1 MKKVLAVLLAMTLLC
16 GCADDYA
23 VSTAVTTSPDVE
35 ASEDADTSADTEPL
49 GPFQFF
55 TVEDIEG
62 NEVTHEVFA
71 DADLTVI
78 NIWGTFCGP
87 CIQEMPDLGALSQ
100 EYAEKNVQFIGLVGD
115 AFDSQGN
122 IDAAIVLN
130 DRLRDEDASTLVKR
144 SLPLV
149 FMDREI
155 SLPGVGSITLDN
167 RTGTEQQVAY
177 LAHTGH
183 KRIAYLRGPDNHD
196 GSERYEAFR
205 QAMEAAQLP
214 VDDALVMDG
223 QFARKVAYN
232 CVYYMMRSQRDN
244 PPDAILCAND
254 EMALGC
260 LDALNDLGY
269 TVPRDVSVLGFDDM
283 GTENCTPPLTT
294 VSYSMRDF
302 ARMAV
307 EEAIRLIGD
316 PQSNGLSQTLKTE
329 LRLRNSVSF
338 RYGDIPDLK

>member
-1 MKKVLAVLLAMTLLC
+1 MDAKIKDVAQFAGVSISTVSNTLSGRKPVSPEKKAAVMEAVRRLGYVPNINARLLKSRRTGNIGLFLPYIDGPFYTTLLQEVYHA
-16 GCADDYA
+16 CAESGYA
-23 VSTAVTTSPDVE
+23 MIMHVDW
-35 ASEDADTSADTEPL
+35 DADSQSVA
-49 GPFQFF
+49 
-55 TVEDIEG
+55 
-62 NEVTHEVFA
+62 A
-71 DADLTVI
+71 
-78 NIWGTFCGP
+78 NIQAC
-87 CIQEMPDLGALSQ
+87 
-100 EYAEKNVQFIGLVGD
+100 
-115 AFDSQGN
+115 N

-196 GSERYEAFR
+196 GSERLEAFR

-269 TVPRDVSVLGFDDM
+269 AVPRDVSVLGFDDM
-283 GTENCTPPLTT
+283 GAESCTPPLTT

-316 PQSNGLSQTLKTE
+316 PQSNGLSQALKTE

>member
-1 MKKVLAVLLAMTLLC
+1 MDAKIKDVAQFAGVSISTVSNTLSGRKPVSPEKKAAVMEAVRRLGYVPNINARLLKSRRTGNIGLFLPYIDGPFYTTLLQEVYHA
-16 GCADDYA
+16 CAESGYA
-23 VSTAVTTSPDVE
+23 MIMHVDW
-35 ASEDADTSADTEPL
+35 DADSQSVA
-49 GPFQFF
+49 
-55 TVEDIEG
+55 
-62 NEVTHEVFA
+62 A
-71 DADLTVI
+71 
-78 NIWGTFCGP
+78 NIQAC
-87 CIQEMPDLGALSQ
+87 
-100 EYAEKNVQFIGLVGD
+100 
-115 AFDSQGN
+115 N

-183 KRIAYLRGPDNHD
+183 KRISYLRGPDNHD
-196 GSERYEAFR
+196 GSERFDAFR

>member
-1 MKKVLAVLLAMTLLC
+1 MDAKIKDVAQFAGVSISTVSNTLSGRKPVSPEKKAAVMEAVRRLGYVPNINARLLKSRRTGNIGLFLPYIDGPFYTTLLQEVYHA
-16 GCADDYA
+16 CAESGYA
-23 VSTAVTTSPDVE
+23 MIMHVDW
-35 ASEDADTSADTEPL
+35 DADSQSVA
-49 GPFQFF
+49 
-55 TVEDIEG
+55 
-62 NEVTHEVFA
+62 A
-71 DADLTVI
+71 
-78 NIWGTFCGP
+78 NIQAC
-87 CIQEMPDLGALSQ
+87 
-100 EYAEKNVQFIGLVGD
+100 
-115 AFDSQGN
+115 N

-130 DRLRDEDASTLVKR
+130 DRLRDEDAATLVKR

-196 GSERYEAFR
+196 GSERLEAFR

-214 VDDALVMDG
+214 VDEALVMDG

-260 LDALNDLGY
+260 IDALNDLGY
-269 TVPRDVSVLGFDDM
+269 AVPRDVSVLGFDDM
-283 GTENCTPPLTT
+283 GAESCTPPLTT

-307 EEAIRLIGD
+307 EEAIRLISD
-316 PQSNGLSQTLKTE
+316 PQSSGLSQALKTE